1 MVEGMQW
8 SIGNGRTINFW
19 SDRWLPSGIVLN
31 NIVMQPIDPQIA
43 SKTVAYFSD
52 NNGGWQLQ
60 EAVNMIPAYVI
71 DQIQGC
77 TAAADN
83 LGEDRPSWPYSS
95 NGVFAVKTAYDFLLS
110 TRTSDRVVWK
120 NIWKWEGPQ
129 KIKSFLYMA
138 ANETALHLLRD
149 CELVRP
155 VWQHF
160 GFAFTHNEHEDMRS
174 WEFEWQPVALQS
186 RNLMQEISMAG
197 NAYPHME
204 RAFTSIQVGWMSLRH
219 GWTKCNTDGAQIIQN
234 QQAGCGGVFRDD
246 SGQWLSGFSR
256 KLLSAKC

>member
-1 MVEGMQW
+1 MKLAWNMVNEPTALWVRVLKSKYKCDEGKSPNVQLTHSCSSTWRAIVSVWDKMIEGMQW

-19 SDRWLPSGIVLN
+19 SHSWLPLGIVLN

-110 TRTSDRVVWK
+110 TRTSDRVLWN

-129 KIKSFLYMA
+129 KIKASY
-138 ANETALHLLRD
+138 
-149 CELVRP
+149 
-155 VWQHF
+155 
-160 GFAFTHNEHEDMRS
+160 
-174 WEFEWQPVALQS
+174 
-186 RNLMQEISMAG
+186 
-197 NAYPHME
+197 
-204 RAFTSIQVGWMSLRH
+204 GW
-219 GWTKCNTDGAQIIQN
+219 
-234 QQAGCGGVFRDD
+234 
-246 SGQWLSGFSR
+246 
-256 KLLSAKC
+256 